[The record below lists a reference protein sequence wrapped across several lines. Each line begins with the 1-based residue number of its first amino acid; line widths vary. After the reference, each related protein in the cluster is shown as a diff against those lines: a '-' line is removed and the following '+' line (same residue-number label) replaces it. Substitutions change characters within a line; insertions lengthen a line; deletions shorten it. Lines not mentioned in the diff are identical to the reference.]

1 MKKIILF
8 LTAALLIGAVA
19 CQKTYYH
26 GPRSVDNLNDPGNV
40 SNSDAANMVANSLSV
55 STNGVVNIVG
65 DVTLNAASLAR
76 AHAGC
81 GTTQADTISRQSPA
95 GSSTTYTYNL
105 KYNYTVNCGNNNKPD
120 SLLSSLIYSG
130 SNSSSSMSSS
140 NSGSSIFK
148 VAGLDS
154 AATSYII
161 NGEYK
166 SSGSFASKT
175 DTASHGNN
183 SIDIIFTSLTLSKP
197 GRSIT
202 GGTATISV
210 TGDTPKSGSF
220 SYTGT
225 LVFNG
230 NNDATLTLNG
240 KTYKINLYTGQWT
253 SV

>member
-8 LTAALLIGAVA
+8 LMAAVLIGAVA
-19 CQKTYYH
+19 CQKTYYY
-26 GPRSVDNLNDPGNV
+26 GPRPNNSLNNGGNV
-40 SNSDAANMVANSLSV
+40 SNADAAKMVANSLSV

-65 DVTLNAASLAR
+65 DVTLDAASLIR
-76 AHAGC
+76 THAGC

-95 GSSTTYTYNL
+95 GSSTTYTYNS
-105 KYNYTVNCGNNNKPD
+105 KYNYTVNCGSNNKPD

-130 SNSSSSMSSS
+130 SNSTSSMSSS

-154 AATSYII
+154 AATSFVV

-183 SIDIIFTSLTLSKP
+183 NIDIVITSLTITKAS
-197 GRSIT
+197 RSIT
-202 GGTATISV
+202 SGTGTISV

-230 NNDATLTLNG
+230 NNVATLTLNG
-240 KTYKINLYTGQWT
+240 KTYKINLYTGIWT